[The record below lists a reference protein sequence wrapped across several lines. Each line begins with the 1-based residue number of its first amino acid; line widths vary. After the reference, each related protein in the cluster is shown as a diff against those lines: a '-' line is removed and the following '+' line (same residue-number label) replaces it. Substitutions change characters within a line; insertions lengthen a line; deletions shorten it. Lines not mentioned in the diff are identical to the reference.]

1 MSVYELS
8 VQNVVLMIMSANIS
22 TSVTNTIFAMGHF
35 HRKYDDLRRGFAA
48 ATVHDFYNLLC
59 VAVFLPLE

>member
-1 MSVYELS
+1 
-8 VQNVVLMIMSANIS
+8 MIMSANIS